1 MKQSTDRML
10 ATHIGSL
17 PRPPDLLALM
27 QAREERKEFDQAA
40 FDARVREAVAEV
52 VQRQAAVGLDVVNDG
67 EQGKVGFITYANER
81 LSGFEPRPER
91 SGRPHFGGSREHQT
105 FPDFYEQVP
114 GAGAGPTFGFDHLV
128 CTGPVSYVGHA
139 QLQKD
144 IDNLKAA
151 LAGVQVE
158 EAFLPAVSPSNFE
171 EWHRNRYYDTE
182 EEYLFAIA
190 DALHEEYRAIVD
202 AGFLLQVDDPNLVTY
217 YNTHP
222 GKTIEECRRWAEPR
236 VDALNHALRDIP
248 RDRVRFH
255 TCYGINIGPRVHDM
269 ELKEIVDIMLRV
281 RAGAY
286 SFEAANPRHEHEWKV
301 WEQAAL
307 PDDAVLIPGVITNS
321 GVVVEH
327 PEVISQRLARYA
339 GVVGRE
345 RVIAGADCG
354 FATFATSRDMPPSVI
369 WAKLEAL
376 GQGARLATRELWGS
390 AASV

>member
-1 MKQSTDRML
+1 VKRSTDRML

-17 PRPPDLLALM
+17 PRPSDLLDLM
-27 QAREERKEFDQAA
+27 EARESGGQFDQAA
-40 FDARVREAVAEV
+40 FDARVREAVADV
-52 VQRQAAVGLDVVNDG
+52 VRRQADIGLDVVNDG

-91 SGRPHFGGSREHQT
+91 PGGRPHFGGSREHQT

-114 GAGAGPTFGFDHLV
+114 GGGRTFGFDHLL
-128 CTGPVSYVGHA
+128 CTGPVAYTGQA

-144 IDNLKAA
+144 LDNLKAA

-171 EWHRNRYYDTE
+171 EWHKNRYYDTE

-190 DALHEEYRAIVD
+190 DALHVEYKAIVD

-222 GKTIEECRRWAEPR
+222 SASIEDCRRWAEPR
-236 VDALNHALRDIP
+236 IDALNHALRDIP
-248 RDRVRFH
+248 QDRVRFH

-269 ELKEIVDIMLRV
+269 ELKHIVDLMLRV

-301 WEQAAL
+301 WEEAAL

-327 PEVISQRLARYA
+327 PEVVAQRLARFA

-376 GQGARLATRELWGS
+376 AEGARVATRELWGS
-390 AASV
+390 RASV

>member
-1 MKQSTDRML
+1 ML

-17 PRPPDLLALM
+17 PRPPDLLDLM
-27 QAREERKEFDQAA
+27 EARESGRADEPA
-40 FDARVREAVAEV
+40 FDARVRDAVADV
-52 VQRQAAVGLDVVNDG
+52 VRRQAEIGLDVVDDG

-105 FPDFYEQVP
+105 FPDFYEQLP
-114 GAGAGPTFGFDHLV
+114 GAGGATFAFEHLI
-128 CTGPVSYVGHA
+128 CTGPVTYQGQA
-139 QLQKD
+139 LLQKD
-144 IDNLKAA
+144 LDNLRAA
-151 LAGVQVE
+151 LGNVQVE
-158 EAFLPAVSPSNFE
+158 EAFVPAVSPSNFE
-171 EWHRNRYYDTE
+171 EWHRNRYYETE

-190 DALHEEYRAIVD
+190 DALHQEYRAIVD

-222 GKTIEECRRWAEPR
+222 AASIEDCRRWAEPR
-236 VDALNHALRDIP
+236 IDALNHALRDIP

-269 ELKEIVDIMLRV
+269 ELRHIVDLMLRV

-301 WEQAAL
+301 WEEVRL
-307 PDDAVLIPGVITNS
+307 PEDAVLIPGVITNS

-327 PEVISQRLARYA
+327 PEVVAQRLSRYA

-376 GQGARLATRELWGS
+376 AQGARLATRELWGS
-390 AASV
+390 TATV